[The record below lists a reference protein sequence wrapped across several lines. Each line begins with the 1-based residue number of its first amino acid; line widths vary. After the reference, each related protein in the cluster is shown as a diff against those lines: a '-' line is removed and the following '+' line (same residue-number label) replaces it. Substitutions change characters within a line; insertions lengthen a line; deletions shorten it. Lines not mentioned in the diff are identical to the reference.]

1 MNTTDG
7 TMSLRAWAASRRI
20 PLATAHRAV
29 RTGRISRRPDG
40 SIDPHVADAEWAGS
54 MPLRID
60 ARAVIVPR
68 RDEDVKR
75 GGASGTLRGHIGDN
89 PPRPLNR

>member
-1 MNTTDG
+1 MNTRDG
-7 TMSLRAWAASRRI
+7 TMSLRAWARSRQI
-20 PLATAHRAV
+20 PLSTAHKAV
-29 RTGRISRRPDG
+29 RSGRISRGPDG

-68 RDEDVKR
+68 DEDVKR
-75 GGASGTLRGHIGDN
+75 GGPLGPSGATSGTIRRD
-89 PPRPLNR
+89 R